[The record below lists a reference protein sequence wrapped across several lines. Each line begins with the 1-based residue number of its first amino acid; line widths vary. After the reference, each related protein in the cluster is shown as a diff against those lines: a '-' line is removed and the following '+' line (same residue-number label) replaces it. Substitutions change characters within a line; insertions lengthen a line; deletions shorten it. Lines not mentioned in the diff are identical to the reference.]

1 MDTFDGI
8 ISDARRRL
16 FALAG
21 QMITRTQAVQ
31 LVPPAVVTTR
41 AKRARRRAKGTENV
55 WIADS
60 KARRVPTWVIQMTG
74 GLDTKKKI
82 VERFGADARF
92 EVGKALPAILTAA
105 ARKALKHP
113 APAPVPATTQRQ
125 AAA

>member
-31 LVPPAVVTTR
+31 LAPPSVVTTK
-41 AKRARRRAKGTENV
+41 AKRARRRKKGAESV
-55 WIADS
+55 WVADN
-60 KARRVPTWVIQMTG
+60 KARRVPTWAIEMTG
-74 GLDTKKKI
+74 GLKTKKAI
-82 VERFGADARF
+82 VERFGPDARF
-92 EVGKALPAILTAA
+92 EVGKPLPAILTAA

-113 APAPVPATTQRQ
+113 APAPVPASTQRQ